1 MTDDRDVEGEGS
13 SQEPDAPAAW
23 YGPPLPPRPDVP
35 GYPPYDDEPIGRP
48 RRSPFTVAIAT
59 LVAVALLI
67 GSGIGIG
74 TYLTRSGHTATSTST
89 AASFADRTG
98 VVDIDTF
105 TTQTGMHQ
113 GPDFPLGAGT
123 GMIITRSGQ
132 VLTNNHVIEGA
143 TRIQVTIPG
152 GNQYVARVLGAD
164 PTDDVALLQIEG
176 GSDFRTVT
184 IADSSGVR
192 LADRVV
198 AVGNAL
204 GRGGVPAIAPGS
216 VWGLDQSIQVRD
228 AHGGLDSLDGV
239 IQVHAAVRPGD
250 SGGPL
255 ENERGDVVGMVTAA
269 DARKNGT
276 ASQVAFAIPVNT
288 ALGIVQRIRSG
299 DAGDPIVIGDAGYLG
314 VRVENVTADSGAGLG
329 LSTNEGALVANVM
342 PGSPAASIGMQAES
356 VITQV
361 DGHAVT
367 SATSLGPLIHFHSP
381 GESISVTWI
390 DVSGTHTASAALV
403 AGPAV

>member
-1 MTDDRDVEGEGS
+1 M
-13 SQEPDAPAAW
+13 
-23 YGPPLPPRPDVP
+23 
-35 GYPPYDDEPIGRP
+35 
-48 RRSPFTVAIAT
+48 AT
-59 LVAVALLI
+59 LVAVAVLI

-74 TYLTRSGHTATSTST
+74 TFLLGNRGTVSSTS
-89 AASFADRTG
+89 ASASFADRTG

-105 TTQTGMHQ
+105 TTRTGMHD

-123 GMIITRSGQ
+123 GMIVTRSGQ

-143 TRIQVTIPG
+143 TRIQVTVPG
-152 GNQYVARVLGAD
+152 GSQYVARVLGAD

-176 GSDFRTVT
+176 GSVFHTVT
-184 IADSSGVR
+184 LADSSSVR
-192 LADRVV
+192 LSDRVV

-204 GRGGVPAIAPGS
+204 GRGGVPAVAPGS
-216 VWGLDQSIQVRD
+216 VWGLDQSIEVRD
-228 AHGGLDSLDGV
+228 AHGALDSLDGV

-255 ENERGDVVGMVTAA
+255 ENENGDVVGMVTAA
-269 DARKNGT
+269 DAHKNGT

-288 ALGIVQRIRSG
+288 ALAIVQRIRSG

-314 VRVENVTADSGAGLG
+314 VRVENVTAESGAGLG
-329 LSTNEGALVANVM
+329 LSSNEGALVANVM
-342 PGSPAASIGMQAES
+342 PGSPAATIGMQASS
-356 VITQV
+356 VITAV

-367 SATSLGPLIHFHSP
+367 NADSLGPLIHFHSP

-390 DVSGTHTASAALV
+390 DASGTHTASTALV